1 MKNNRI
7 LNYFLLI
14 LGIGLALVGGL
25 LLINGT
31 TKTLSTFS
39 AVCFGIGLGLFGM
52 SFGNI
57 IVMIVNSKNPD
68 MVRKMEREGN
78 DERAVTI
85 RNLAK
90 VRSYDVMS
98 NIFPVLIL
106 IFLLI
111 NRDLVFI
118 LLLVGAYIVR
128 TTFYVIFLSKYSKQL

>member
-7 LNYFLLI
+7 LNYFLLVV
-14 LGIGLALVGGL
+14 GIGLALVGGL

-31 TKTLSTFS
+31 TKTVSTLA

-57 IVMIVNSKNPD
+57 IIMVINSKNPE
-68 MVRKMEREGN
+68 MVHRINREGN

-90 VRSYDVMS
+90 VRAYDMMS
-98 NIFPVLIL
+98 NIFPVLIF

-111 NRDLVFI
+111 NRELVFI

-128 TTFYVIFLSKYSKQL
+128 TTIYVIFLSNYSKQM